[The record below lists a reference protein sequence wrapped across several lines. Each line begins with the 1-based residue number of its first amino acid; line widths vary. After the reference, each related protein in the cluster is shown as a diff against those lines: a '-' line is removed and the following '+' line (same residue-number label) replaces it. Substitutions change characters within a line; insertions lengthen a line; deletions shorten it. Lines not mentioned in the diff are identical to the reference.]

1 MSVTSSSRPNTGV
14 HPQSLL
20 ALESSNLTGQLSAV
34 KEDGWMDRRT
44 DRHTDGRWMDGAA
57 SHQCSGGLHQD
68 CR

>member
-34 KEDGWMDRRT
+34 KEDGQM
-44 DRHTDGRWMDGAA
+44 DGRRDG
-57 SHQCSGGLHQD
+57 QTGG
-68 CR
+68 